1 MKQRVL
7 IVDDDVDHA
16 ESLADVLELRGHPV
30 ELAHSGEDGIEA
42 FRAGEFD
49 LVLLDVKLPGI
60 NGVETFLE
68 LKKLRPS
75 ARVMMMTG
83 FSLEQLIAQAIE
95 NGALGVLYKPFAA
108 TELLATL
115 GQVTPRGRVL
125 VADDDPDFVESIT
138 PILAAADFD
147 LSLAAN
153 GRDAVAEIDKRMPD
167 CLILD
172 LGLAVL
178 AGPDGMARLLD
189 VCKSIPTILVTGGY
203 SDEVAESVAGFGL
216 RAHGLLQKPFD
227 PSALLAAVGAAVVP
241 AAS

>member
-16 ESLADVLELRGHPV
+16 ESLADVLEMRGHPV
-30 ELAHSGEDGIEA
+30 ELAHSGEEA
-42 FRAGEFD
+42 IACFRASEFD

-68 LKKLRPS
+68 LKKIRPS

-83 FSLEQLIAQAIE
+83 FSLEQLISEAIE
-95 NGALGVLYKPFAA
+95 SGALGVLYKPFAA

-115 GQVTPRGRVL
+115 GQVTPRGVVL
-125 VADDDPDFVESIT
+125 VADDDPDFLDSII

-147 LSLAAN
+147 LRIAVN
-153 GRDAVAEIDKRMPD
+153 GRDALAEIEERMPD

-172 LGLAVL
+172 LGLAVI
-178 AGPDGMARLLD
+178 AGPQAMTRLIE
-189 VCKSIPTILVTGGY
+189 VCHSVPTILVTGGHT
-203 SDEVAESVAGFGL
+203 DEISERIEGFGL

-227 PSALLAAVGAAVVP
+227 PTALLAAVGAAVVP
-241 AAS
+241 AP

>member
-7 IVDDDVDHA
+7 IVDDDIDHA
-16 ESLADVLELRGHPV
+16 ESLADVLEMRGHPV
-30 ELAHSGEDGIEA
+30 ELAHSGEEA
-42 FRAGEFD
+42 IVCFRSGEFD

-68 LKKLRPS
+68 LKKIRPA

-83 FSLEQLIAQAIE
+83 FSLEQLIAQALE

-108 TELLATL
+108 TDLLETL

-125 VADDDPDFVESIT
+125 VADDDPDFVDSIT

-147 LSLAAN
+147 LRVAAN
-153 GRDAVAEIDKRMPD
+153 GRDALAEIDKRMPD

-178 AGPDGMARLLD
+178 AGPPAMARLLD
-189 VCKSIPTILVTGGY
+189 ICRTVPTILVTGGY

-227 PSALLAAVGAAVVP
+227 PRALLAAVGAAVVP
-241 AAS
+241 AS

>member
-16 ESLADVLELRGHPV
+16 ESLADVLEMRGHPV
-30 ELAHSGEDGIEA
+30 ALAHSGEAALET

-68 LKKLRPS
+68 LKKIRPA

-95 NGALGVLYKPFAA
+95 NGALGVLYKPFSA
-108 TELLATL
+108 TELLSTL
-115 GQVTPRGRVL
+115 GQVTPRGVVL
-125 VADDDPDFVESIT
+125 VADDDPDFVDSIV
-138 PILAAADFD
+138 PILAAAEFD
-147 LSLAAN
+147 LRLAAN
-153 GRDAVAEIDKRMPD
+153 GREALAEIDKRMPD

-178 AGPDGMARLLD
+178 AGPEPMTRLLD
-189 VCKSIPTILVTGGY
+189 AAKAMPTILVTGGY
-203 SDEVAESVAGFGL
+203 SDGVAESVAGFGL

-227 PSALLAAVGAAVVP
+227 SGALLAAVGAAVVP
-241 AAS
+241 AG

>member
-16 ESLADVLELRGHPV
+16 ESLADVLEMRGHPV
-30 ELAHSGEDGIEA
+30 ELAHSGEDAIA
-42 FRAGEFD
+42 SFRAGEFD

-68 LKKLRPS
+68 LKKIRPA

-108 TELLATL
+108 TDLLSTL

-125 VADDDPDFVESIT
+125 VADDDPDFVDSIT

-147 LSLAAN
+147 LRLAAN
-153 GRDAVAEIDKRMPD
+153 GREALAEIDKRLPD

-178 AGPDGMARLLD
+178 AGPESMARLLE
-189 VCKSIPTILVTGGY
+189 VCRQVPTILVTGGY

-227 PSALLAAVGAAVVP
+227 PGALLAAVGAAVVP
-241 AAS
+241 AN

>member
-16 ESLADVLELRGHPV
+16 ESLADVLEMRGHPV
-30 ELAHSGEDGIEA
+30 ELAHSGEEA
-42 FRAGEFD
+42 VRCFHTGEFD
-49 LVLLDVKLPGI
+49 LVLLDVKLPGM
-60 NGVETFLE
+60 NGVETFFE
-68 LKKLRPS
+68 LKKIRPA

-83 FSLEQLIAQAIE
+83 FSLEQLITQAIE

-108 TELLATL
+108 TDLLATL

-125 VADDDPDFVESIT
+125 VADDDPDFVDSIM

-147 LSLAAN
+147 LRLAAN
-153 GRDAVAEIDKRMPD
+153 GREALAEIDKGMPD

-178 AGPDGMARLLD
+178 AGPEPMARLLD
-189 VCKSIPTILVTGGY
+189 VCGLVPTILVTGGY
-203 SDEVAESVAGFGL
+203 SDDVAESVAGFGL
-216 RAHGLLQKPFD
+216 SAHGLLQKPFD
-227 PSALLAAVGAAVVP
+227 PGALLKAVGAAVVP
-241 AAS
+241 AG

>member
-16 ESLADVLELRGHPV
+16 ESLADVLDMRGHSV
-30 ELAHSGEDGIEA
+30 ELAHSGEEA
-42 FRAGEFD
+42 IASFRSGEFD

-68 LKKLRPS
+68 LKKIRPS

-115 GQVTPRGRVL
+115 GQVTVRGGIL
-125 VADDDPDFVESIT
+125 VADDDPDFVDSIV
-138 PILAAADFD
+138 PILEAADYD
-147 LSLAAN
+147 LRIAVN
-153 GRDAVAEIDKRMPD
+153 GREALVELDRRMPD

-178 AGPDGMARLLD
+178 AGPEAMTRLIETCGTL
-189 VCKSIPTILVTGGY
+189 PTIIVTGAYG
-203 SDEVAESVAGFGL
+203 AEASESIAGFGL
-216 RAHGLLQKPFD
+216 RTHGLLQKPFN
-227 PSALLAAVGAAVVP
+227 PRELLAAVGAAVTP
-241 AAS
+241 AA

>member
-16 ESLADVLELRGHPV
+16 ESLADVLEMRGHPV
-30 ELAHSGEDGIEA
+30 ELAHSGEDAIDC
-42 FRAGEFD
+42 FRSGVFD
-49 LVLLDVKLPGI
+49 LVLLDVKLPGM

-68 LKKLRPS
+68 LKKIRPA

-108 TELLATL
+108 TDLLSTL

-125 VADDDPDFVESIT
+125 VADDDPDFVDSIT

-147 LSLAAN
+147 LRLAVN
-153 GRDAVAEIDKRMPD
+153 GREALAEIDRGTPD

-178 AGPDGMARLLD
+178 AGPEAMARLLD
-189 VCKSIPTILVTGGY
+189 ACRQVPTILVTGGY
-203 SDEVAESVAGFGL
+203 SDEVAERVAGFGL

-227 PSALLAAVGAAVVP
+227 PGALLAAVGAAVVP
-241 AAS
+241 AS

>member
-7 IVDDDVDHA
+7 IVDDDHDHA
-16 ESLADVLELRGHPV
+16 ESLADVLEMRGHPV
-30 ELAHSGEDGIEA
+30 ELAHSGEDAIACFREA
-42 FRAGEFD
+42 EFD

-68 LKKLRPS
+68 LKQIRPT

-95 NGALGVLYKPFAA
+95 SGALGVLYKPFAA

-115 GQVTPRGRVL
+115 GQVMPRGAVL
-125 VADDDPDFVESIT
+125 VADDDPDFVDSMA
-138 PILAAADFD
+138 PILEAADFEVRV
-147 LSLAAN
+147 ATN
-153 GRDAVAEIDKRMPD
+153 GREALAELERDEPN

-172 LGLAVL
+172 LGLAVI
-178 AGPDGMARLLD
+178 AGPEAMKRLLD
-189 VCKSIPTILVTGGY
+189 ACSALPTIIVTGRPA
-203 SDEVAESVAGFGL
+203 DDVPESLSGFGL

-227 PSALLAAVGAAVVP
+227 PSALLAAVGAVVAP
-241 AAS
+241 AS

>member
-16 ESLADVLELRGHPV
+16 ESLADVLEMRGHPV
-30 ELAHSGEDGIEA
+30 ELAHSGEDA
-42 FRAGEFD
+42 LKCFRAGQFD
-49 LVLLDVKLPGI
+49 LVLLDVKLPGM

-68 LKKLRPS
+68 LRKIHPA

-83 FSLEQLIAQAIE
+83 FSLEQLIAQALD

-108 TELLATL
+108 TDLLSTL
-115 GQVTPRGRVL
+115 CQVTPRGRVL
-125 VADDDPDFVESIT
+125 VADDDPDFVDSIT

-147 LSLAAN
+147 LHIAAN
-153 GRDAVAEIDKRMPD
+153 GRHALAEIDRRLPD

-178 AGPDGMARLLD
+178 SGPEAMGRLLE
-189 VCKSIPTILVTGGY
+189 VCRQVPTILVTGGY
-203 SDEVAESVAGFGL
+203 SDEVADSVAGFGL

-227 PSALLAAVGAAVVP
+227 PGALLAAVGAAVAP
-241 AAS
+241 AS

>member
-16 ESLADVLELRGHPV
+16 ESLADVLEMRGHPV
-30 ELAHSGEDGIEA
+30 ELAHSGEEA
-42 FRAGEFD
+42 IDSFRAHEFD

-68 LKKLRPS
+68 LKQIRPT

-95 NGALGVLYKPFAA
+95 GGALGVLYKPFAA
-108 TELLATL
+108 TELLAAL
-115 GQVTPRGRVL
+115 GQVTPRGTVL
-125 VADDDPDFVESIT
+125 VADDDPDFVDSIC
-138 PILAAADFD
+138 PILEAADFEVRT
-147 LSLAAN
+147 ATN
-153 GRDAVAEIDKRMPD
+153 GREAIGEIDRQVPD

-178 AGPDGMARLLD
+178 AGPEAMTRLIEACGI
-189 VCKSIPTILVTGGY
+189 VPTVIVTGRQA
-203 SDEVAESVAGFGL
+203 DDVPEQFAGFGL
-216 RAHGLLQKPFD
+216 RAHGLLQKPFN
-227 PSALLAAVGAAVVP
+227 PGALLAAVGAVVTP
-241 AAS
+241 AN

>member
-16 ESLADVLELRGHPV
+16 ESLADVLEMRGHPV
-30 ELAHSGEDGIEA
+30 DLAHSGEAALEC
-42 FRAGEFD
+42 FRTGEFD
-49 LVLLDVKLPGI
+49 LVLLDVKLPGM
-60 NGVETFLE
+60 NGVQTFLE
-68 LKKLRPS
+68 LKKIRPA

-108 TELLATL
+108 TDLLATL

-125 VADDDPDFVESIT
+125 VADDDPDFVDSIM
-138 PILAAADFD
+138 PILALADFD
-147 LSLAAN
+147 LRFAAN
-153 GRDAVAEIDKRMPD
+153 GREALAEIDKRMPD

-178 AGPDGMARLLD
+178 AGPEPMSRLLD
-189 VCKSIPTILVTGGY
+189 VCRQVPTILVTGGY

-227 PSALLAAVGAAVVP
+227 PGALLKAVGAAVVP
-241 AAS
+241 AG